1 MQKNMASK
9 VFLDA
14 NVLLDFTLKRK
25 DYEQSKQ
32 IIVLAVNGTIQAFIT
47 PSIVHIVG
55 YWLTKAYGNAKAKE
69 LLLTLMAD
77 LTVIDIPHEIV
88 LNALHSKIN
97 DMEDA
102 LQYYSAL
109 HHKLDYFISLDKQL
123 QKQSIPILP
132 VYTPSDF
139 LIEITDG

>member
-1 MQKNMASK
+1 MLKNMASK

-14 NVLLDFTLKRK
+14 NILLDFTLKR
-25 DYEQSKQ
+25 DEYEQSKQ
-32 IIVLAVNGTIQAFIT
+32 IITLAINGTIQAFIT

-77 LTVIDIPHEIV
+77 VTVIDLPHEIV

-97 DMEDA
+97 DIKDA
-102 LQYYSAL
+102 LQYYTAI
-109 HHKLDYFISLDKQL
+109 HHKLDYFISRDKLL

-132 VYTPSDF
+132 VYTPRGF
-139 LIEITDG
+139 LNEVS